1 MKEADIVTYVYKDIT
16 VSYVINN
23 VQQHVQTV
31 TKKQATVKAVRA
43 VIGVKPVK
51 TNVAKDVQ
59 E

>member
-31 TKKQATVKAVRA
+31 TKKQVTVKAVRV